1 MWWDFILSSIPGIMQ
16 VLNIII
22 QWIMTANPLMVAL
35 VGAVV
40 AFVGKRLAEAVGIAL
55 ILYAI
60 FKIAMALISHS
71 PII

>member
-1 MWWDFILSSIPGIMQ
+1 MWWDFILSSIPGVMQ

>member
-1 MWWDFILSSIPGIMQ
+1 MWWDFILSSIPGVMQ
-16 VLNIII
+16 VLNIVI

-35 VGAVV
+35 VGAIV
-40 AFVGKRLAEAVGIAL
+40 AFVGKRIAEGVGIAL

>member
-1 MWWDFILSSIPGIMQ
+1 MWWDFILSSIPGVMQ
-16 VLNIII
+16 VLNIVI

>member
-1 MWWDFILSSIPGIMQ
+1 MWWDFILSSIPGVMQ

-22 QWIMTANPLMVAL
+22 QWIMSANPLMVAL